1 MIRRNLKK
9 GSVIPVVGRINIY
22 LLLNVLETGKNNML
36 HPKIISLILSFF
48 KYEIFLNILN
58 KNIKNINNIKKIII
72 APNSSEITETI

>member
-1 MIRRNLKK
+1 
-9 GSVIPVVGRINIY
+9 
-22 LLLNVLETGKNNML
+22 ML